1 MFLWRLKH
9 VAAVSSV
16 LALLIGGAALAYAG
30 WVRPLRDADAALA
43 INDRDR
49 AVAAYARAE
58 GRFRW
63 FPLSQHVLP
72 RDYTRAV
79 YNQLALLYES
89 GDFDAVIAKAETA
102 PVGAAPRFWTG
113 CALFSL
119 ASAEKKPEVRLVWL
133 TRAEGEFKQALEAA
147 PDDWDA
153 KYNYEVTARLVEQL
167 RKKPTAEPETLMQLL
182 RPQQKQ
188 PRPVRKAG

>member
-1 MFLWRLKH
+1 MGLWQLRRVSG
-9 VAAVSSV
+9 VAAV
-16 LALLIGGAALAYAG
+16 LALLVGVVALAYRGWAG
-30 WVRPLRDADAALA
+30 PLLVADQALAVNDVDAALT
-43 INDRDR
+43 
-49 AVAAYARAE
+49 AYAQAE

-63 FPLSQHVLP
+63 LPVSQHVLP
-72 RDYTRAV
+72 QDYARV
-79 YNQLALLYES
+79 IRNQLALLYEREEY
-89 GDFDAVIAKAETA
+89 DAVIAKAETA

-119 ASAEKKPEVRLVWL
+119 ASAEQKPEARLVWL

-153 KYNYEVTARLVEQL
+153 KYNYEITARLAEQL
-167 RKKPTAEPETLMQLL
+167 RKRDSSEPDTLMQLL

-188 PRPVRKAG
+188 PKAVRKSG